1 MTGENIK
8 SILGD
13 NASRLQELII
23 DWIRRGEFKI
33 GSKLP
38 SQNELVKIFSC
49 SETTVHKAMQSLC
62 KKGIIYRQIGKGTF
76 LRQLPPKTESSSR
89 IPYAD
94 FPIELNAKTC
104 NKKLNILV
112 FSVLDKKEPP
122 LDSPAY
128 EILAETEGEI
138 KRLAPF
144 SRVSIKGISNLELLK
159 NEIDKFAPDGVI
171 IDWTTTSGQLKPLAA
186 ELILRT
192 KSIPL
197 IHCMHSCDNE
207 NSLKRV
213 VSIDN
218 CGISRLALEYL
229 SRNGHK
235 NIMLANS
242 FSGYAFENIR
252 LKSAF
257 DVAEVFG
264 IKLVLPDN
272 LFKDYPKTTD
282 FFLAGKNNFDFF
294 QLSKKDITAVYATN
308 DKIAISFI

>member
-122 LDSPAY
+122 
-128 EILAETEGEI
+128 
-138 KRLAPF
+138 
-144 SRVSIKGISNLELLK
+144 
-159 NEIDKFAPDGVI
+159 
-171 IDWTTTSGQLKPLAA
+171 
-186 ELILRT
+186 
-192 KSIPL
+192 
-197 IHCMHSCDNE
+197 
-207 NSLKRV
+207 
-213 VSIDN
+213 
-218 CGISRLALEYL
+218 
-229 SRNGHK
+229 
-235 NIMLANS
+235 
-242 FSGYAFENIR
+242 
-252 LKSAF
+252 
-257 DVAEVFG
+257 
-264 IKLVLPDN
+264 
-272 LFKDYPKTTD
+272 
-282 FFLAGKNNFDFF
+282 
-294 QLSKKDITAVYATN
+294 
-308 DKIAISFI
+308 